1 MIQDGVN
8 LNREELQEFIT
19 NQIKIAS
26 MIPMVAKN
34 FYLFY
39 EFLIKE
45 GFTPEQA
52 LEIIKTRGL
61 SFVN

>member
-1 MIQDGVN
+1 MEKERVK

-19 NQIKIAS
+19 SQIRIAS

-39 EFLIKE
+39 ESLINE
-45 GFTPEQA
+45 GFTPDQS
-52 LEIIKTRGL
+52 LEIIKARGI